1 MKILGIIIM
10 RISSTR
16 LLRKNM
22 LPFAGKTLLEWS
34 LIQATTTIQIDD
46 VVLVTDSQEM
56 GDVAGRYGVEVI
68 IQPQDSP
75 GFGTVGGGG
84 TAINYTREQLGDRL
98 KQYDAIVDGFWNSLM
113 KPGDY
118 DGMIDMYKEEE
129 AASVL
134 CMTRRNES
142 MQILDVGGNH
152 YMNIP
157 VIKHRRQLASVGES
171 IQAVDIYER
180 FRRLSLPEVEALAYF
195 YELERWQG
203 HGGIDYQDQ
212 FDVAEVLFKKHI
224 LKNGANPYQD
234 YYEAGPV

>member
-1 MKILGIIIM
+1 MKVLAIIIQ
-10 RISSTR
+10 RISSER
-16 LLRKNM
+16 LVRKNL
-22 LPFAGKTLLEWS
+22 LPFAGKTLLEWA
-34 LIQATTTIQIDD
+34 LIRATTTKQIDH

-68 IQPQDSP
+68 IQPLDYP
-75 GFGTVGGGG
+75 GFGTIGGGG
-84 TAINYTREQLGDRL
+84 YAGNYVREQMGDRL
-98 KQYDAIVDGFWNSLM
+98 QQYDAIAGAFWNSLL
-113 KPGDY
+113 KPD
-118 DGMIDMYKEEE
+118 DCDNMIDMYKEKE
-129 AASVL
+129 AASIV
-134 CMTRRNES
+134 CMTRRDES

-152 YMNIP
+152 YMSIP
-157 VIKHRRQLASVGES
+157 PIKNRRQLALVGDS
-171 IQAVDIYER
+171 IQAVDVAER
-180 FRRLSLPEVEALAYF
+180 FLSLSLPEVEALAYF